1 MPVGRTAVRPYG
13 YNSSHRMRRN
23 PFSLLP
29 RAQASL
35 GMLPLG
41 LAIGFGLATGLLILA
56 QAALLSGII
65 AQVFLGGQGLASVSP
80 DLVRLLA
87 VILLRAVCAFGQEVA
102 ARYAA
107 IRVKRGVRDALTG
120 VLLRI
125 SPANPGQERTG
136 ELVNTATEG
145 VEALD
150 AYYSQYLPQLALAA
164 LVPLM
169 LLVAVFP
176 RDTLT
181 GVVLLV
187 TAPLIPLFMYLI
199 GTLAESVTRK
209 QWQALSRLS
218 AHFLDSLQGL
228 TTLKMLGRSRDQ
240 VRAVDRVSQKYRDAT
255 LSVLRVSFISAFALE
270 LIATLSTAI
279 IAVEISLRLLNGG
292 IPFQEALFLLVLAP
306 DFYLPLRTLG
316 VRFHAGAAGIQAA
329 RRITELLAAPL
340 PPEPAVPTA
349 APAPPWTVR
358 FEDISYTYPG
368 AAEPALSE
376 VSFELRPGEHTA
388 LVGASGSGKSTLLRL
403 LLGFIRP
410 DSGRIW
416 VGGMPLDAIP
426 VEEWRS
432 CVAWVPQEA
441 FLFSGTLR
449 SNLRMARPEAS
460 PAAVEAALVGAGL
473 ARTVESF
480 PLGLETLTGEQGA
493 LLSGGERQRLGIARA
508 LLKDA
513 PLVLLDEPTAHLD
526 PALEAE
532 LTGSIQ
538 VLSRGRMVLTIA
550 HHLSTV
556 ALADRV
562 VVLDGGRVVQTGA
575 YTDLSAADGPFRW
588 QLQAW
593 DPEER

>member
-1 MPVGRTAVRPYG
+1 
-13 YNSSHRMRRN
+13 MRRN

-29 RAQASL
+29 RAQAFP
-35 GMLPLG
+35 GTLPLG
-41 LAIGFGLATGLLILA
+41 LAIFFGLATGLLILA

-65 AQVFLGGQGLASVSP
+65 AQVFLGGQGLAAVSP
-80 DLVRLLA
+80 DLIRLLT
-87 VILLRAVCAFGQEVA
+87 VILLRAGCAFGQEVA

-107 IRVKRGVRDALTG
+107 IRVKREVRDALTG

-240 VRAVDRVSQKYRDAT
+240 VRAVDRVSQKYREAT
-255 LSVLRVSFISAFALE
+255 LGVLRVSFISAFALE

-349 APAPPWTVR
+349 VPGRPWTVR
-358 FEDISYTYPG
+358 FENVSYTYPG
-368 AAEPALSE
+368 AAEPALSA
-376 VSFELRPGEHTA
+376 VSFELHPGEQTA
-388 LVGASGSGKSTLLRL
+388 LVGVSGSGKSTLLRL

-410 DSGRIW
+410 DSGHIW
-416 VGGMPLDAIP
+416 IGETPLDAIP
-426 VEEWRS
+426 VDEWRRYL
-432 CVAWVPQEA
+432 AWVPQEA
-441 FLFSGTLR
+441 FLFSGTLG
-449 SNLRMARPEAS
+449 SNMRMARPEAS
-460 PAAVEAALVGAGL
+460 PAAIEAALTVAGL

-480 PLGLETLTGEQGA
+480 PLGLEAPTGEQGA
-493 LLSGGERQRLGIARA
+493 RLSGGECQRLGISRA

-526 PALEAE
+526 PKLEVE

-538 VLSRGRMVLTIA
+538 ALARGRTVLTIA
-550 HHLSTV
+550 HHLATV

-562 VVLDGGRVVQTGA
+562 VVLDRGRIVQTGS
-575 YTDLSAADGPFRW
+575 YEDLAALDGPFHR

-593 DPEER
+593 DEEQG